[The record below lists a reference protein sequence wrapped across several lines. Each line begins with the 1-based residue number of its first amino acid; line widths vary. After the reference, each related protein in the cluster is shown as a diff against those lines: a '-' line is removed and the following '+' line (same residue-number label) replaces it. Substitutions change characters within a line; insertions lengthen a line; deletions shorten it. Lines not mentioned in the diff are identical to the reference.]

1 VTPQHGQGS
10 DVAVRGIVGGENVLF
25 HFGQDVSDDLTVVVF
40 GYPEELGP
48 GEEVVEVVFHLVVFG
63 KAPEVRHLHG
73 H

>member
-1 VTPQHGQGS
+1 MS
-10 DVAVRGIVGGENVLF
+10 VRGILGSDSVLI
-25 HFGQDVSDDLTVVVF
+25 HLGQDVSDDLPVVVF